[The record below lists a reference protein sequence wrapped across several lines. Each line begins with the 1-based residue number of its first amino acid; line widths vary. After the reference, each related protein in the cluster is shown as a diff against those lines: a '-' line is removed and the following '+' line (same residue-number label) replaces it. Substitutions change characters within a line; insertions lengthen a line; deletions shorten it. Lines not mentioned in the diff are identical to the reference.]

1 MSRYI
6 GPVCKLCRREG
17 TKLFLKG
24 EKCFSKCILEKRKE
38 IPGQHG
44 KGKGRFTKKASEYQ
58 KRLREKQK
66 LRRII
71 GIGERPFRRYF
82 EWASRQKG
90 LTGENLL
97 RLLETRLDNVI
108 HRLGF
113 TISKAAARQ
122 MVLHGHF
129 LVNGKNVNI
138 PSYQLKPGDK
148 ISLRESSRENAL
160 FKKWWEQS
168 QQSAQLP
175 SWLEMDW
182 NQFAGQVKN
191 MPLREEMSFAVN
203 EQLIVELYSK

>member
-24 EKCFSKCILEKRKE
+24 EKCFTKCILDKRKE

-44 KGKGRFTKKASEYQ
+44 KSFRNKKLSEYS

-66 LRRII
+66 LRRMISV
-71 GIGERPFRRYF
+71 GERPFRRYF
-82 EWASRQKG
+82 AWASRQKG

-97 RLLETRLDNVI
+97 RLLETRLDNVTQ
-108 HRLGF
+108 RLGF

-122 MVLHGHF
+122 MVLHGHV
-129 LVNGKNVNI
+129 LVNGKTVGV
-138 PSYQLKPGDK
+138 PSYQLRPGDTVTLK
-148 ISLRESSRENAL
+148 ENARQNA
-160 FKKWWEQS
+160 FYQKWWEES
-168 QQSAQLP
+168 QKNTNLP
-175 SWLEMDW
+175 SWLERDAA
-182 NQFAGQVKN
+182 QFSGKIKN
-191 MPLREEMSFAVN
+191 WPLRDEMSFAVN